1 MSYNSFIS
9 RFISSCDKVFIHG
22 IRVMGKRISVHHSL
36 TTILAFNYFL
46 KSGCIIRITVSKP
59 SKISWR
65 KNGFWFGLSELA
77 VVNLYIHPRS
87 TISMDNERTLVA
99 GESHVF
105 LICLIFLS
113 QLLCLF
119 LFFLTSLVD
128 LRNAF
133 DLV

>member
-1 MSYNSFIS
+1 
-9 RFISSCDKVFIHG
+9 
-22 IRVMGKRISVHHSL
+22 MGKRISVHHSL

-105 LICLIFLS
+105 LICLIFYLS
-113 QLLCLF
+113 YYVYS
-119 LFFLTSLVD
+119 FFFSYFPCWFKECIWFGLIKWRSYCNSHASLIY
-128 LRNAF
+128 N
-133 DLV
+133 